1 MGLSKSKER
10 LRKGEE
16 PKKGPPHII
25 PKPKEKPLEK
35 HSSEAKPADREA
47 EKPPDSLHPGTVK
60 GQRSSASSEERP
72 GVKQKAGRKECV
84 IPQIVITRA
93 SNETLISYDSTGSEE
108 QRTIREQAEWG
119 PYYRHRAPS
128 TVDAYHPH
136 GVE

>member
-60 GQRSSASSEERP
+60 GQRSSASSEALLAQVQTCARTRPWLGVFLLVTTRLVATASSRGRTISDALPRQAFDIGLPRP
-72 GVKQKAGRKECV
+72 GC
-84 IPQIVITRA
+84 
-93 SNETLISYDSTGSEE
+93 
-108 QRTIREQAEWG
+108 
-119 PYYRHRAPS
+119 HR
-128 TVDAYHPH
+128 
-136 GVE
+136 